1 MKISLEKLLAIHLSI
16 RNMKKKEVSNKWAFA
31 LTKNK
36 AKIQGDIEGIAAS
49 EQKFMAVQAE
59 QDAYVEKNGNRE
71 NDTGEPVVDKD
82 DPGIQEIHARFVK
95 ELEAHQALLKTEV
108 DIEFHMIPFEEVPAT
123 IAQEDMEALLPLIT
137 EPK

>member
-1 MKISLEKLLAIHLSI
+1 MKISLEKVLAIHLSI

-31 LTKNK
+31 ITKNK

-49 EQKFMAVQAE
+49 EQKFMAVQQE
-59 QDAYVEKNGNRE
+59 QDAYVMEHGVKDEQGQ
-71 NDTGEPVVDKD
+71 PVVDKND
-82 DPGIQEIHARFVK
+82 AGILEIHGRFEK

-108 DIEFHMIPFEEVPAT
+108 GIEFHVIPFEDVPET
-123 IAQEDMEALLPLIT
+123 IAQEDLENLMPMIA

>member
-1 MKISLEKLLAIHLSI
+1 MKISLEKVLAIHLSI

-31 LTKNK
+31 ITKNK

-49 EQKFMAVQAE
+49 EQKFIAIQQE
-59 QDAYVEKNGNRE
+59 QDDYVRE
-71 NDTGEPVVDKD
+71 HGKPDESGQPVVDKND
-82 DPGIQEIHARFVK
+82 AGILEIHGRFEK

-108 DIEFHMIPFEEVPAT
+108 DIELHVIPFSDVPAT
-123 IAQEDMEALLPLIT
+123 ISQEDLENLLPMIA